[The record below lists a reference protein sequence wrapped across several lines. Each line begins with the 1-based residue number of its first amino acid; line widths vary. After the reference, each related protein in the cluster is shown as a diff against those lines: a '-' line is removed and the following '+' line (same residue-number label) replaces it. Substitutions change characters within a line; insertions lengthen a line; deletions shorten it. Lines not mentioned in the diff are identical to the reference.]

1 MNIKTDTKSKI
12 IHAAIKLFPE
22 LGYEK
27 TSMRRIAEEVGITKP
42 ALYYYYKNKDEL
54 FKSIVDFGNNFSMK
68 RLTEIRDKDSSI
80 EQKLKELVWIK
91 FSFMN
96 EMEEVRRF
104 SGWLTTDGLKHLVKL
119 DIDQDINEQM
129 AIIYEII
136 SKAKE
141 KGELRADLEEEA
153 FIFLLFGA
161 ANLYVHRHFV
171 LNKDEITKDKI
182 DRLIDTL
189 LSDARNNKNG

>member
-12 IHAAIKLFPE
+12 IYAAVKLFPE

-54 FKSIVDFGNNFSMK
+54 FKSIVDFGNNFSIQ
-68 RLTEIRDKDSSI
+68 RLTEICDKDLPI

-91 FSFMN
+91 FSFMD

-104 SGWLTTDGLKHLVKL
+104 SGWLTTDGLKYLAKFDL
-119 DIDQDINEQM
+119 DQEINEQLS
-129 AIIYEII
+129 IIYQII
-136 SKAKE
+136 SNAKDN
-141 KGELRADLEEEA
+141 GELRVDLEEEA

-161 ANLYVHRHFV
+161 ANLYIHRHFI

-189 LSDARNNKNG
+189 LSDARNN